1 MLENMV
7 KTTEETWDAIAESFD
22 TTRHKPWDT
31 CLDFIKTLRKTDTV
45 ADIGCGNGRHL
56 TLCAKQCKNA
66 VGLDISRKLLYI
78 VKNKILENNLENTI
92 LLHSNAVNIP
102 MKDDSLDAVIFI
114 AALHN
119 IKGRDNRVQ
128 ALKEIRRIMKED
140 GKALIS
146 VWSRWQDRYRKQFF
160 KKCFTQIGK
169 SEFGDID
176 IYWRQHGLD
185 IPRFYHLYSK
195 KEFREDIK
203 KSGLKIEK
211 IEDIR
216 IVSQKY
222 PDNYFAI
229 CSKDS
234 NYSYYK
240 LYHL

>member
-1 MLENMV
+1 MPENII
-7 KTTEETWDAIAESFD
+7 KTNEETWDAIAESFD
-22 TTRHKPWDT
+22 TTRHKPWET

-78 VKNKILENNLENTI
+78 VKNKILENNLNNTI

-102 MKDDSLDAVIFI
+102 IKDDSVDAVIFI

-146 VWSRWQDRYRKQFF
+146 VWSRWQDKYRKQFF
-160 KKCFTQIGK
+160 KKWFTQIGK

-195 KEFREDIK
+195 KEFLKDLKEAGFKILEIQDVNIHSK
-203 KSGLKIEK
+203 KNA
-211 IEDIR
+211 
-216 IVSQKY
+216 
-222 PDNYFAI
+222 DNYFATV
-229 CSKDS
+229 K
-234 NYSYYK
+234 K
-240 LYHL
+240 

>member
-1 MLENMV
+1 MPENSI
-7 KTTEETWDAIAESFD
+7 KTNEETWDAIAESFD
-22 TTRHKPWDT
+22 TTRHKPWET

-78 VKNKILENNLENTI
+78 VKNKILENNLNNTI

-102 MKDDSLDAVIFI
+102 IKDDSVDAVIFI

-146 VWSRWQDRYRKQFF
+146 VWSRWQDKYRKQFF
-160 KKCFTQIGK
+160 KKWFTQIGK

-195 KEFREDIK
+195 KEFLKDLKEAGFKILEIQDVNIHSK
-203 KSGLKIEK
+203 KNA
-211 IEDIR
+211 
-216 IVSQKY
+216 
-222 PDNYFAI
+222 DNYFATV
-229 CSKDS
+229 K
-234 NYSYYK
+234 K
-240 LYHL
+240 

>member
-1 MLENMV
+1 MPENII
-7 KTTEETWDAIAESFD
+7 KTNEETWDAIAESFD
-22 TTRHKPWDT
+22 TTRHKPWET

-102 MKDDSLDAVIFI
+102 IKDDSVDAVIFI

-146 VWSRWQDRYRKQFF
+146 VWSRWQDKYRKQFF
-160 KKCFTQIGK
+160 KKWFTKIGK

-195 KEFREDIK
+195 KEFLKDLKEAGFKILEIQDVNIHSK
-203 KSGLKIEK
+203 KNA
-211 IEDIR
+211 
-216 IVSQKY
+216 
-222 PDNYFAI
+222 DNYFATV
-229 CSKDS
+229 K
-234 NYSYYK
+234 K
-240 LYHL
+240 